1 MALNPSYKKK
11 IVNGSV
17 DEPKRIVMPKLPNT
31 NFVAISEVLN
41 DTELNLSKQ
50 VIQASTDDAREL
62 RKKNAVAISSKS
74 SVLHRV
80 KPNQNLTQIANLYQV
95 EVQDLK
101 VQDNLKSKTLVLGK
115 LLKVFIKSKAI
126 VKPETKFVQYKVK
139 TGDTLSDIAV
149 RFEDA
154 MAQKIKEIINW
165 QMLI

>member
-101 VQDNLKSKTLVLGK
+101 V
-115 LLKVFIKSKAI
+115 
-126 VKPETKFVQYKVK
+126 
-139 TGDTLSDIAV
+139 
-149 RFEDA
+149 
-154 MAQKIKEIINW
+154 
-165 QMLI
+165 

>member
-1 MALNPSYKKK
+1 M
-11 IVNGSV
+11 
-17 DEPKRIVMPKLPNT
+17 
-31 NFVAISEVLN
+31 
-41 DTELNLSKQ
+41 
-50 VIQASTDDAREL
+50 
-62 RKKNAVAISSKS
+62 
-74 SVLHRV
+74 
-80 KPNQNLTQIANLYQV
+80 
-95 EVQDLK
+95 
-101 VQDNLKSKTLVLGK
+101 LGK